1 MPYITRRDD
10 ISALPLSARS
20 QNCLRRADIHTVGAM
35 MDYPMDKLTSIHNMG
50 KKSAEEICQLV
61 RTLLNGN
68 SEYELINANEATDG
82 QPANSDGCSI
92 TIFLDETGTVV
103 QDIPISELQLS
114 VRAKNSLIRS
124 GYDFAS
130 QLIGKTYNKLIEI
143 PNMGKK
149 TAEEVWTYVEKIT
162 LHHSSVAAADDVS
175 FPDQTVASELSAS
188 YGGGENIWL
197 REIVAIKLQF
207 PEVRGETLIY
217 SFSNE
222 IVSTA
227 IPLKPASASG
237 SFLPIL
243 RYLEENYEKDVS
255 LKKIADQ
262 FHLNAS

>member
-1 MPYITRRDD
+1 
-10 ISALPLSARS
+10 
-20 QNCLRRADIHTVGAM
+20 M

-103 QDIPISELQLS
+103 QDILISELQLS

-130 QLIGKTYNKLIEI
+130 QLIGKTYNELIEI